1 MHSVEQPGGIARWPV
16 AGRCKME
23 TSRFQANLPVAGR
36 MIVFFPT
43 YARRHVNGWRA
54 TVAGMVSRPLPERSR
69 RRTLAVGVLKRLL
82 ELDDAELETEVFR
95 RRADCFLFQRVAGR
109 RVRVALGGRQLEVGP
124 SDRTGHFRAEVDLD
138 DDSVEGAEAV
148 GGCRWL
154 SYTALPDDEEDGVG
168 RAAAAGRIQ
177 LVDEAGVS
185 VISDIDDTVKFSNVA
200 DRRELLKNTLL
211 REFTAVPGMPEAFRR
226 WEAEGVA
233 FHYVSASPWQL
244 SSCLCG
250 FLGAAGL
257 PAGSMHLKLF
267 RLKDSTPLGRLASRK
282 RSKRRAVE
290 QIMADFPGRRFVLVG
305 DSGERDPEVYAAVAR
320 RRPEQVA
327 GVFIRRVPDRKAAS
341 HVSLRFEKLSRR
353 LPAGGLTTFVA
364 AEELAALP

>member
-1 MHSVEQPGGIARWPV
+1 
-16 AGRCKME
+16 
-23 TSRFQANLPVAGR
+23 

-43 YARRHVNGWRA
+43 YARRHATGWRA

-69 RRTLAVGVLKRLL
+69 RRSLAVGVFKRLL
-82 ELDDAELETEVFR
+82 ELDDGDLATEVFR

-109 RVRVALGGRQLEVGP
+109 RVRVALGHRQLEVGP
-124 SDRTGHFRAEVDLD
+124 SDRTGHFQAEVDLD
-138 DDSVEGAEAV
+138 EGFVAGQAESA

-154 SYTALPDDEEDGVG
+154 SYAAVPDDEEDGVG
-168 RAAAAGRIQ
+168 QAAAPGRIQ
-177 LVDEAGVS
+177 LVDDAGLS
-185 VISDIDDTVKFSNVA
+185 VISDIDDTVKVSNVA
-200 DRRELLKNTLL
+200 DRRELLRNTLL

-226 WEAEGVA
+226 WEAAGVA

-244 SSCLCG
+244 SNCLCS
-250 FLGAAGL
+250 FLAAAGL

-267 RLKDSTPLGRLASRK
+267 RLKDSTPLGRLTARK
-282 RSKRRAVE
+282 RSKRRAIE
-290 QIMADFPGRRFVLVG
+290 QIMADFPGRKFVLVG

-341 HVSLRFEKLSRR
+341 HVSLRFEKLARR
-353 LPAGGLTTFVA
+353 LPAGAIKTFVA

>member
-1 MHSVEQPGGIARWPV
+1 
-16 AGRCKME
+16 
-23 TSRFQANLPVAGR
+23 

-43 YARRHVNGWRA
+43 YARRHATGWRA

-82 ELDDAELETEVFR
+82 ELDDAELDTEVFR

-109 RVRVALGGRQLEVGP
+109 RVRMALGGRHWEVGP
-124 SDRTGHFRAEVDLD
+124 SDRTGHFRAEFDLD
-138 DDSVEGAEAV
+138 EGCIEQAEVA

-154 SYTALPDDEEDGVG
+154 SYTAVPDDEEEDGVDL
-168 RAAAAGRIQ
+168 AAAPGRIQ
-177 LVDEAGVS
+177 LLDAAGLS
-185 VISDIDDTVKFSNVA
+185 VISDIDDTVKQSNVA

-244 SSCLCG
+244 SSCLCS

-257 PAGSMHLKLF
+257 
-267 RLKDSTPLGRLASRK
+267 T
-282 RSKRRAVE
+282 
-290 QIMADFPGRRFVLVG
+290 
-305 DSGERDPEVYAAVAR
+305 
-320 RRPEQVA
+320 
-327 GVFIRRVPDRKAAS
+327 
-341 HVSLRFEKLSRR
+341 
-353 LPAGGLTTFVA
+353 
-364 AEELAALP
+364 

>member
-1 MHSVEQPGGIARWPV
+1 
-16 AGRCKME
+16 ME
-23 TSRFQANLPVAGR
+23 ILGFQANPPAAGR

-43 YARRHVNGWRA
+43 YARRHATGWRA
-54 TVAGMVSRPLPERSR
+54 TIAGMVSRPLPERSR

-82 ELDDAELETEVFR
+82 ELDDGDVASEVFR
-95 RRADCFLFQRVAGR
+95 RRADFFLFQRVAGR
-109 RVRVALGGRQLEVGP
+109 RVRVALGERQFEVGP
-124 SDRTGHFRAEVDLD
+124 SDRTGHFQADVELDEGLVEQAE
-138 DDSVEGAEAV
+138 EA

-154 SYTALPDDEEDGVG
+154 SYTGMSDDEEDGVG
-168 RAAAAGRIQ
+168 PAAAPGRIQ
-177 LVDEAGVS
+177 LVDAAGLS
-185 VISDIDDTVKFSNVA
+185 VISDIDDTVKVSNVA
-200 DRRELLKNTLL
+200 DRRELLRNTFL
-211 REFTAVPGMPEAFRR
+211 REFTAVPGMPETFRR
-226 WEAEGVA
+226 WETAGAA

-244 SSCLCG
+244 SSCLCS

-267 RLKDSTPLGRLASRK
+267 RLKDSTPLGRLTSRK

-327 GVFIRRVPDRKAAS
+327 GVFIRRVPDRRAAS
-341 HVSLRFEKLSRR
+341 HVSLRFEKLARR
-353 LPAGGLTTFVA
+353 LPAGALRTFVA
-364 AEELAALP
+364 AEELSALP